1 MAFDFKNPYA
11 PPGIYTETKYE
22 NPLAGNLSSLN
33 IPMLIGP
40 GNEILSQSGLEVV
53 RGSSSTIDQTVP
65 TEDVTGRAVLDIA
78 VNGTITLGAWDGASM
93 KCQVRNFP
101 IVTGDGS
108 GTSTTKANDVV
119 AFINDIPIVVLS
131 VDGVNGIVEL
141 ATVPEVGD
149 EVRITYF
156 FNRTDADAS
165 DDVSDQVSTD
175 GALLRGSVGE
185 NFTISEGNDDAFILS
200 VDGAAAVTIT
210 LPPGVWEAAQVAAS
224 ITAAGVKTLS
234 AATFVNYLGEVCIS
248 LSADLSISVGAGTAN
263 AVLGFNAGAATS
275 RTSTFH
281 VFQGPIVDG
290 SNGGVTSTNPSHV
303 VATVNGA
310 PVSVASVDGA
320 NRAVTL
326 SVPPAVGDTVLI
338 SYKWNSWQDT
348 FDYLANIGVLA
359 VSTCGISTGRSDY
372 VQGVDFVLKGDTLLW
387 GTAALVAT
395 GAATVGTTEFGTVQ
409 VSAALVDA
417 KAYLQSC
424 APVTNT
430 AVTPANTSR
439 TVFKLQAVPTTGN
452 GRNSPLGSSL
462 FQTVSNSR
470 IDVPTDRPD
479 LVTAYWG
486 FSPQDALVR
495 GSVPVL
501 KVDSA
506 SAEITLADPIPV
518 GAVVYA
524 TFYYNSLK
532 DEEYTL
538 TCASAGASGSGT
550 YSVADSDGNALFS
563 TVFGS
568 RGAGLAE
575 DPVFPSGSVRMP
587 DARHEVVGG
596 DGFTGPL
603 EEDVTVE
610 FIDKFATPPKWTYP
624 GPGPFWFAGG
634 TSDDLELTVVGN
646 SVTSALTIDLSKP
659 SDFTGGG
666 GSCAVVIGSEVEYDD
681 AAAATHTIVA
691 GTDDGIHIN
700 VDGVSLDAT
709 AAAGSDNVSAYATA
723 LNAESVATAA
733 EYNSSGR
740 FSGWVCG
747 AGDYDTLSFHWNGS
761 TSGVSAVKV
770 CTIAADTYAT
780 PSDLAVAVQTA
791 LLSPVAPFGDA
802 ADAPSVAV
810 SANNKG
816 QLVFAVTT
824 SANDVAGGVFEFIGD
839 GGTADFCVL
848 AGIDSDTATMR
859 GQTKIL
865 AGCPVAKQYTI
876 TGAGE
881 LMHDRLL
888 LRNRLLGGG
897 NSIHPASIEEQ
908 ASVEIISGNALSF
921 LGLDAGSVVYAN
933 CDAVIRPAT
942 MTAQTGWSGG
952 QNGGQP
958 VVTFYDGTN
967 PSNADNTTLK
977 FNIDGYP
984 VEVGFG
990 GNGAGVDVAFGPAV
1004 AGNGSVIDLIA
1015 TAIAAV
1021 HDDFASNVAVMSAG
1035 LVSQEGATLRITSA
1049 ASGPSSSLSVSD
1061 GTANGVLGFTSN
1073 SSASR
1078 SSVTTQ
1084 ALANAANSH
1093 GADVSW
1099 LQSWT
1104 GVAGSFS
1111 GVALAD
1117 AAVAADGKG
1126 YLYIQGNFT
1135 GTAASVAVDESLA
1148 TSALL
1153 PGTGLLAEDGDGA
1166 VGEAGVSGF
1175 TVKSSSASGSG
1186 SADDSTLQADGLG
1199 SDGVVGQT
1207 YRDAVTGLSFT
1218 ILPLEGGNN
1227 YTDGGTAN
1235 FSFEV
1240 RSAVTCDANIPVN
1253 AIPGISLVVSNTVG
1267 ITEADTAII
1276 ECNER
1281 GGAEPVIGDR
1291 YYVSYDYS
1299 KRDYSPRVFT
1309 RMSSIERAFGL
1320 PGADSPTSLAAYLML
1335 LNGASAI
1342 GVKQVQKDAGS
1353 TNAGVSSYTS
1363 ALDELEGLLP
1373 GRIRPSV
1380 LVPLVPYSLELAQYL
1395 SVHCAIQ
1402 SDIRHRAERTA
1413 ILGFQAGTQPS
1424 EAADAA
1430 KSVGDARIRLLYP
1443 DMLTVTTTD
1452 ADGRDSEQLI
1462 DGRYLAAM
1470 MAARASSPNRDVAT
1484 PWTGTKFV
1492 GTNGLSR
1499 VLDPVTQNQVAA
1511 AGVSVCE
1518 DRPPFIKMRHGLTTD
1533 MSSIM
1538 TKTPTVAQI
1547 SDFVQQQSRDT
1558 LEGFIGVKFLPQIL
1572 SQVEGRI
1579 STMFKTMVQGQIV
1592 AGYTGI
1598 RASLDPNDPTAAKV
1612 EAFYQPVFPLLYI
1625 VLTFNIRASL

>member
-1 MAFDFKNPYA
+1 
-11 PPGIYTETKYE
+11 
-22 NPLAGNLSSLN
+22 
-33 IPMLIGP
+33 
-40 GNEILSQSGLEVV
+40 V
-53 RGSSSTIDQTVP
+53 
-65 TEDVTGRAVLDIA
+65 
-78 VNGTITLGAWDGASM
+78 
-93 KCQVRNFP
+93 
-101 IVTGDGS
+101 
-108 GTSTTKANDVV
+108 
-119 AFINDIPIVVLS
+119 IN
-131 VDGVNGIVEL
+131 
-141 ATVPEVGD
+141 
-149 EVRITYF
+149 
-156 FNRTDADAS
+156 
-165 DDVSDQVSTD
+165 
-175 GALLRGSVGE
+175 
-185 NFTISEGNDDAFILS
+185 
-200 VDGAAAVTIT
+200 
-210 LPPGVWEAAQVAAS
+210 
-224 ITAAGVKTLS
+224 
-234 AATFVNYLGEVCIS
+234 
-248 LSADLSISVGAGTAN
+248 
-263 AVLGFNAGAATS
+263 
-275 RTSTFH
+275 
-281 VFQGPIVDG
+281 
-290 SNGGVTSTNPSHV
+290 
-303 VATVNGA
+303 
-310 PVSVASVDGA
+310 
-320 NRAVTL
+320 
-326 SVPPAVGDTVLI
+326 
-338 SYKWNSWQDT
+338 YKWNSWQDT
-348 FDYLANIGVLA
+348 FDYLANIGVLE
-359 VSTCGISTGRSDY
+359 VSTCGITTGRSDY
-372 VQGVDFVLKGDTLLW
+372 VQGVDFVLKDDALLW
-387 GTAALVAT
+387 GTAAIVSAVSAT
-395 GAATVGTTEFGTVQ
+395 AGTEEFGTVQ
-409 VSAALVDA
+409 ISAALVDA

-424 APVTNT
+424 P
-430 AVTPANTSR
+430 AVTDAVGGSSNTSR

-452 GRNSPLGSSL
+452 GRNSPLGTSL

-486 FSPQDALVR
+486 FGVQDALVR
-495 GSVPVL
+495 GSVSVL

-518 GAVVYA
+518 GASVYA
-524 TFYYNSLK
+524 TFYYNTLK

-538 TCASAGASGSGT
+538 TCESAGGSGSGT

-568 RGAGLAE
+568 RGVGLAE
-575 DPVFPSGSVRMP
+575 DPVFPSGSVKMP
-587 DARHEVVGG
+587 DARHEVIGG
-596 DGFTGPL
+596 DAFTGPL

-624 GPGPFWFAGG
+624 GPGPFWFASG

-646 SVTSALTIDLSKP
+646 AVTSDMTLDLSKP
-659 SDFTGGG
+659 SGFTGGG
-666 GSCAVVIGSEVEYDD
+666 GACAFIIGSEVAYDD
-681 AAAATHTIVA
+681 AGASTHTIA
-691 GTDDGIHIN
+691 TGTDDGIHIN

-709 AAAGSDNVSAYATA
+709 AGAGADNVSAYADA
-723 LNAESVATAA
+723 LNAVSVTTAA
-733 EYNSSGR
+733 EYTSAGR

-747 AGDYDTLSFHWNGS
+747 AGAYDTITFHWTGS
-761 TSGVSAVKV
+761 TSGVSGLKV

-780 PSDLAVAVQTA
+780 PADLAAAVQTA
-791 LLSPVAPFGDA
+791 FTTPAVPFGDA
-802 ADAPSVAV
+802 DDAPGIAV
-810 SANNKG
+810 SANTKG

-824 SANDVAGGVFEFIGD
+824 STNDVTGGVLEFIGD
-839 GGTADFCVL
+839 GSATDFCVL
-848 AGIDSDTATMR
+848 AGIDCDTDTAR

-865 AGCPVAKQYTI
+865 AGSPVAKQYSI
-876 TGAGE
+876 AGAGAE

-888 LRNRLLGGG
+888 LRNRLLAGGS
-897 NSIHPASIEEQ
+897 SIHPESIEAQ
-908 ASVEIISGNALSF
+908 ASVEIVSGNALAF
-921 LGLDAGSVVYAN
+921 LGIDSGTIVYAN

-967 PSNADNTTLK
+967 PSNPDNTTLK

-990 GNGAGVDVAFGPAV
+990 GNGAGADVAFGPAV

-1021 HDDFASNVAVMSAG
+1021 HDDYAAAANVITAG

-1061 GTANGVLGFTSN
+1061 GTANGVLGFTNN

-1084 ALANAANSH
+1084 AAANAANSH
-1093 GADVSW
+1093 GADIDW
-1099 LQSWT
+1099 LLAWT
-1104 GVAGSFS
+1104 GVVGTIS

-1126 YLYIQGNFT
+1126 YIYIQGNFT
-1135 GTAASVAVDESLA
+1135 GTAASVAVDEDAA

-1175 TVKSSSASGSG
+1175 TVTSSAASGSG
-1186 SADDSTLQADGLG
+1186 SADTSSLQTTGLG
-1199 SDGVVGQT
+1199 QDGVVGQT
-1207 YRDAVTGLSFT
+1207 YRDSITGLSFT
-1218 ILPLEGGNN
+1218 VLPLEGGNN
-1227 YTDGGTAN
+1227 YTDGDTAT
-1235 FSFEV
+1235 FTLKV
-1240 RSAVTCDANIPVN
+1240 REASTCDANIPVN
-1253 AIPGISLVVSNTVG
+1253 TIPGISLVVSNTVG
-1267 ITEADTAII
+1267 VSEADTAAI

-1281 GGAEPVIGDR
+1281 GGAEPAIGDI
-1291 YYVSYDYS
+1291 YYVSYDFS
-1299 KRDYSPRVFT
+1299 KRDYSPRVYT
-1309 RMSSIERAFGL
+1309 KMSSIERAFGL
-1320 PGADSPTSLAAYLML
+1320 PGADSPTALAAYLML
-1335 LNGASAI
+1335 LNGASAV
-1342 GVKQVQKDAGS
+1342 GVKQVKKDAGS
-1353 TNAGVSSYTS
+1353 TNAGVASYTN

-1380 LVPLVPYSLELAQYL
+1380 LVPLVPYTLELAQYL
-1395 SVHCAIQ
+1395 SAHCAIQ

-1452 ADGRDSEQLI
+1452 ADGRDTEQLI

-1470 MAARASSPNRDVAT
+1470 MAARSSSPNRDPAS

-1499 VLDPVTQNQVAA
+1499 ILDPVTQNQVAA

-1518 DRPPFIKMRHGLTTD
+1518 DRPPFIKVRHGLTTD

-1547 SDFVQQQSRDT
+1547 ADFVQQQSRDT

-1572 SQVEGRI
+1572 TQVEGRI
-1579 STMFKTMVQGQIV
+1579 ATMFKTMVQGQIV

-1598 RASLDPNDPTAAKV
+1598 KASLDPNDPTAAKV